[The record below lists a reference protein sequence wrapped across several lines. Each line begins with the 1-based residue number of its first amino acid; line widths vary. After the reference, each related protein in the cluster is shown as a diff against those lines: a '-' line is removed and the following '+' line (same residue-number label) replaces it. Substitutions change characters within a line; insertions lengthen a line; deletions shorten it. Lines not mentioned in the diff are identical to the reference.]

1 MGGIKLK
8 EVEMTYRIRDL
19 QFEDAYFAGGELFQ
33 SKRDICER
41 LINYHSIDCNMRTE
55 IKLLGAGKV
64 KECLNRLMAFGWRV
78 EKE

>member
-1 MGGIKLK
+1 MK
-8 EVEMTYRIRDL
+8 MTYRIKDL
-19 QFEDAYFAGGELFQ
+19 QFEDAYFAGGEKFRT
-33 SKRDICER
+33 KKDICER

-55 IKLLGAGKV
+55 VKLLGAGKV